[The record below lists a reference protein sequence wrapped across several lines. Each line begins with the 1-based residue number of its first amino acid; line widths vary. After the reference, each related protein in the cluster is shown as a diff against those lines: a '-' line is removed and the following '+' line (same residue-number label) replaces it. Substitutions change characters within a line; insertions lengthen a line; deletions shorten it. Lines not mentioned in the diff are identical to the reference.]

1 MEFSK
6 EQVELLNEP
15 ILAKNVK
22 ERDGNQAGTFQLA
35 YVEGWHV
42 IDEANR
48 IFGFDGWSSETI
60 ETTCVQ
66 NDPTFVTYIAKVRI
80 TVGDVIREGTGAGHG
95 NQKSGI
101 GNNHEAAIK
110 EAETDARKRAF
121 MQFGNQFGL
130 SLYNGKDKSWKTNK
144 PKPQVNTGEVIET
157 LREQVS
163 EVINPTVK
171 QATTES
177 EKTYELAVAAIQR
190 AKTMKVLDD
199 YKGNIAERFR
209 NGKLTNPQKVELERL
224 ISLKMSNLMR
234 D

>member
-1 MEFSK
+1 MTFTEKQIQQLS
-6 EQVELLNEP
+6 EP

-22 ERDGNQAGTFQLA
+22 ERDGNSAGTFQLA

-48 IFGFDGWSSETI
+48 IFGYSGWTSETI
-60 ETTCVQ
+60 ETKLVAEEQKCIS
-66 NDPTFVTYIAKVRI
+66 YIAKVRI
-80 TVGDVIREGTGAGHG
+80 TVGDVVREGTGAGHG
-95 NQKSGI
+95 RFGTLGEK
-101 GNNHEAAIK
+101 HESAIK

-130 SLYNGKDKSWKTNK
+130 SLYNGKDKSWKNNIESQENK
-144 PKPQVNTGEVIET
+144 GEVIET

-171 QATTES
+171 QAISES
-177 EKTYELAVAAIQR
+177 EKTYELAVAAIKR
-190 AKTMKVLDD
+190 AKTMKVLED
-199 YKGNIAERFR
+199 YKGNINERFR
-209 NGKLTNPQKVELERL
+209 NGKLTNPQKEELERL

-234 D
+234 G